1 MAIRYVSTSLID
13 KIGMKICYFG
23 IYSSNYTRNKVNING
38 LRENG
43 VEVIECNVQTGG
55 LKKYWDLFRKHWPL
69 RNVYDIMI
77 VGFNGH
83 TIVPLAWLIT
93 RFPRKKLIFDA
104 FISTYDSN
112 IFDRKKYSRHSLM
125 ALKYWFIDWMSCN
138 LADLVLMDADA
149 HAEYI
154 SKTFH
159 IPRRK
164 VKGLF
169 VGCTDD
175 VMYPRPQH
183 KTTTDFIVHFHGT
196 YIPAQGIPY
205 IIHAAKLLDGKGV
218 QFNIIGK
225 LETYKESTDLAR
237 QLNIK
242 NINFYNYMPY
252 DKLAEQ
258 MAMADV
264 CLGMFGATDK
274 AMRTGAF
281 KVVEG
286 MAMKKPVIT
295 AETPAMREFLTDR
308 KDVLFCKSAD
318 SQNLAD
324 KIIELKNNIDLRNAI
339 AENGYKLYLERFTPK
354 AIGRDL
360 INLIKSTN

>member
-1 MAIRYVSTSLID
+1 MT
-13 KIGMKICYFG
+13 ICYFG
-23 IYSSNYTRNKVNING
+23 IYSSEYTRNKVNING

-55 LKKYWDLFRKHWPL
+55 LKKYWDLFRKYWSMQ
-69 RNVYDIMI
+69 NSYDVMI

-83 TIVPLAWLIT
+83 TVVPLAWLIT
-93 RFPRKKLIFDA
+93 RFPRKKLVFDA

-112 IFDRKKYSRHSLM
+112 IFDRKKHSPHSLM
-125 ALKYWFIDWMSCN
+125 ALKYWVIDWLSCS

-159 IPRRK
+159 IPRKK

-169 VGCTDD
+169 VGCTND

-183 KTTTDFIVHFHGT
+183 KTHSINSGQAKPDFLVHFHGT
-196 YIPAQGIPY
+196 YIPVQGIPY
-205 IIHAAKLLDGKGV
+205 IIRAAKLLEGKGV
-218 QFNIIGK
+218 QFNIVGK
-225 LETYKESTDLAR
+225 LETYKESTDLAS

-264 CLGMFGATDK
+264 CLGMFGMTDK

-295 AETPAMREFLTDR
+295 AETPAMREFLIDR

-318 SQNLAD
+318 SQDLAD
-324 KIIELKNNIDLRNAI
+324 KIMELKNNTNLRNTI
-339 AENGYKLYLERFTPK
+339 AENGYQLYLRRFTPK

-360 INLIKSTN
+360 ITLINNI